1 MLPSIQCAHHLFI
14 NHTCFSIEN
23 FPFFSLGSETRR
35 NPLRYPGKM
44 DNSLSWAVK
53 DAADTQLMVLEA
65 FVMSQTE
72 NKSVLDT
79 EPASASP
86 FQMQSFSQLYLA
98 VKTSGFSSHGS
109 YQKKHRQ
116 HQLKSPFRNHLL
128 CTHCRYI
135 FPLPRCGSYRLKM
148 PQIISAVKREKCRTA
163 AWEINQ

>member
-1 MLPSIQCAHHLFI
+1 M
-14 NHTCFSIEN
+14 
-23 FPFFSLGSETRR
+23 
-35 NPLRYPGKM
+35 
-44 DNSLSWAVK
+44 K

-98 VKTSGFSSHGS
+98 VKTPGFSSHGS

-116 HQLKSPFRNHLL
+116 YQLKSPFRNHLL
-128 CTHCRYI
+128 WTLIVDTFSHSQGVV
-135 FPLPRCGSYRLKM
+135 PTDLKCH
-148 PQIISAVKREKCRTA
+148 R
-163 AWEINQ
+163 